1 MKQMGETLLIVDDSR
16 FQRAV
21 LREMLQ
27 DSFELIEVTCGEECL
42 ELLSRSDHNI
52 TMVLLDLVM
61 PGIDGFEVLRRRR
74 QMETFQNI
82 PVIVLTTS
90 NENYFQTDAFELGA
104 DEYLIKPVDAGVALS
119 RINNILGARRRI
131 KALLKEQEEL
141 KVMTQID
148 AMTKLFNKS
157 MSEQLITKTLT
168 EGVNGQH
175 ALMVI
180 DIDNF
185 KAVNDIFGHKVGDHV
200 IVVVAGVIASL
211 FGTEDYVGRIG
222 GDEFI
227 VFMRGVT
234 SRDAAA
240 RKAQELIQ
248 IVAVKENLTIPDNIS
263 LSIGLAFSDGSE
275 KHYAEFFEKADH
287 ALYLAKKAGKGCYF
301 EYGAQREVVAGT
313 RSVLVWTASRNVHSI
328 LEFVY
333 HHPVLLESVSSVEE
347 IHESFLAGGRHILA
361 VYIDVSARADAGEA
375 IWKEMQGE
383 SWLKKTP
390 LIAVC
395 QEGELKQLRYAV
407 ESGLI
412 DDLLLAPLEAE
423 TVARRAGALK
433 LVN

>member
-1 MKQMGETLLIVDDSR
+1 MKQPGETLLIVDDSR

-21 LREMLQ
+21 LKEMLQ
-27 DSFELIEVTCGEECL
+27 DSFELLEVTCGEECL
-42 ELLSRSDHNI
+42 ELLKQGNHNI

-61 PGIDGFEVLRRRR
+61 PGIDGFEVLRRRQ
-74 QMETFQNI
+74 QMEEFKNI

-90 NENYFQTDAFELGA
+90 DKNCFQTDAFELGA

-131 KALLKEQEEL
+131 KALLREQEEL
-141 KVMTQID
+141 KVLSQID
-148 AMTKLFNKS
+148 GMTKLFNKT
-157 MSEQLITKTLT
+157 MSEQLVTRTLT
-168 EGVNGQH
+168 EDISGQH

-227 VFMRGVT
+227 VLMRDIT
-234 SRDAAA
+234 SRDAAV
-240 RKAQELIQ
+240 RKAQELVQLI
-248 IVAVKENLTIPDNIS
+248 AVKENLTIPDSIS
-263 LSIGLAFSDGSE
+263 LSIGLAFSDGNE

-301 EYGAQREVVAGT
+301 EYGVQREVVAGT
-313 RSVLVWTASRNVHSI
+313 RAVLVWTASRNVHSI

-333 HHPVLLESVSSVEE
+333 HAPVLLESVSSVEE
-347 IHESFLAGGRHILA
+347 IRESFLAGGRHILA
-361 VYIDVSARADAGEA
+361 VYIDVSVRADAGEA
-375 IWKEMQGE
+375 VWRELQGE
-383 SWLKKTP
+383 SWLKMTP
-390 LIAVC
+390 LIGVC
-395 QEGELKQLRYAV
+395 QEGDLKQMQYALDA
-407 ESGLI
+407 GLV
-412 DDLLLAPLEAE
+412 DDLLLAPLDAE
-423 TVARRAGALK
+423 TVTRRAAALK
-433 LVN
+433 LVC